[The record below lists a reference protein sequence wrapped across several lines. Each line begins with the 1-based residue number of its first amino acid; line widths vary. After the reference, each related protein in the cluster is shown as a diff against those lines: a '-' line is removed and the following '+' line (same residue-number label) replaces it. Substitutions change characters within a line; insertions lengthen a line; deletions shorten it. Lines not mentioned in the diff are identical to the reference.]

1 MPENAF
7 EVFLGRQ
14 NARVVRLLEQNHSV
28 SGAIQG
34 LLEHLVSVA
43 EDRGVDF
50 ADLELE
56 DVFVAGDNLRGRIVV
71 KR

>member
-1 MPENAF
+1 MPTNAF
-7 EVFLGRQ
+7 EFFLGRQ
-14 NARVVRLLEQNHSV
+14 NARVVKLLEQNHDV
-28 SGAIQG
+28 SAALQG

-43 EDRGVDF
+43 EDRGVEF
-50 ADLELE
+50 RDLALE